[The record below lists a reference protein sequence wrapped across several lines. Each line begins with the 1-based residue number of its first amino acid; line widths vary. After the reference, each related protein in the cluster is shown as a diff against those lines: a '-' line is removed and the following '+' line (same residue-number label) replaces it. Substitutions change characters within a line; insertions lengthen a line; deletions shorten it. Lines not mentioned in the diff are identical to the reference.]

1 MEKIM
6 YWDED
11 TFGSGPIP
19 QNLDEICSVANS
31 MLDAYMAENADAS
44 DEDVS
49 NYSES
54 LWNSY
59 CMSDVIGSVTSI
71 W

>member
-11 TFGSGPIP
+11 TFGAGPIP

-54 LWNSY
+54 LWNAY
-59 CMSDVIGSVTSI
+59 CMSEVIGSVTSI

>member
-1 MEKIM
+1 MKKIM
-6 YWDED
+6 YWNED
-11 TFGSGPIP
+11 TFGAGPIP
-19 QNLDEICSVANS
+19 QNLDEICSAANS

-54 LWNSY
+54 LWNAY

>member
-6 YWDED
+6 YWNED
-11 TFGSGPIP
+11 TFGAGSIP

-59 CMSDVIGSVTSI
+59 CMSDAIGSVTSI

>member
-11 TFGSGPIP
+11 TFGAGPIP

-31 MLDAYMAENADAS
+31 MLDVYTAENADAS

>member
-11 TFGSGPIP
+11 TFGAGPIP

-31 MLDAYMAENADAS
+31 MLDAYMAENAGAS

>member
-1 MEKIM
+1 MEKVM
-6 YWDED
+6 YWNED
-11 TFGSGPIP
+11 TFGAGPIP
-19 QNLDEICSVANS
+19 RNLDEICSVANS

>member
-6 YWDED
+6 YWNED
-11 TFGSGPIP
+11 TFGAGPIP

-31 MLDAYMAENADAS
+31 MLDVYTAENADAS

-49 NYSES
+49 NYSET

-59 CMSDVIGSVTSI
+59 CMSDAIGSVRSI

>member
-11 TFGSGPIP
+11 TFGAGPIP

-44 DEDVS
+44 DEGVS